1 MNEVEKTLKEVREE
15 LVDIMSVA
23 AEFNPAYVAA
33 MKKAIQVVDKHMEG
47 IEAGSAICNTVEKE
61 VKVMTETGEK
71 FPQSQRLKEL
81 KKKLEVNRERLSEYE
96 LNTKYRK
103 AYEKIQTEIAELE
116 KSIGEK

>member
-1 MNEVEKTLKEVREE
+1 MNEVDELIKKLSEKISE
-15 LVDIMSVA
+15 LSETETRAGISEI
-23 AEFNPAYVAA
+23 AEMTTALAELI
-33 MKKAIQVVDKHMEG
+33 KARTAVH
-47 IEAGSAICNTVEKE
+47 TVFTRWLEDSTE
-61 VKVMTETGEK
+61 MTETGEK
-71 FPQSQRLKEL
+71 FSASQRLEEL

>member
-1 MNEVEKTLKEVREE
+1 MNEVDE
-15 LVDIMSVA
+15 LIKKLSERISELSET
-23 AEFNPAYVAA
+23 AETRAGASEIA
-33 MKKAIQVVDKHMEG
+33 EMTTALAELIKARTAVH
-47 IEAGSAICNTVEKE
+47 TVFTRWLEDSTE
-61 VKVMTETGEK
+61 MTETGEK
-71 FPQSQRLKEL
+71 FSASQRLKEL